1 MVVALI
7 DFIQLVGS
15 HSGKNM
21 AKVAFE
27 TLKELNMNDKVSWEL
42 GKLS

>member
-1 MVVALI
+1 MVTALI

-21 AKVAFE
+21 AKAAFE
-27 TLKELNMNDKVSWEL
+27 TLKELNMKDKVSQEL
-42 GKLS
+42 VKPP